1 MKKLGFTLAEVLIC
15 IGIIGVVAMLTL
27 PALMSDVK
35 KHQVGPA
42 LAKAINTL
50 RTTND
55 FAIQQYNARD
65 LIEIMETEGEAET
78 QYFECV
84 LTKFMQFDK
93 ITNPKNYKN
102 FDKVSAYNVINAKPN
117 GYQTKDG
124 MSFYRPTPSNPK
136 SLSSTAHLGKGYSGK
151 YYVVYVDINGP
162 HKKPNNLGRDVFQ
175 LWVDTKGVVIP
186 YGGAAH
192 KAYTGS
198 TDGILWHTACM
209 KEVSDA
215 EACAGSVV
223 DNAYKVVYKY

>member
-15 IGIIGVVAMLTL
+15 IGILGVVAMLTL

-65 LIEIMETEGEAET
+65 LIEILETDGIDDSG
-78 QYFECV
+78 YFEGV

-93 ITNPKNYKN
+93 ITNPKNYKK
-102 FDKVSAYNVINAKPN
+102 FDKASAYAVINDRKE

-124 MSFYRPTPSNPK
+124 LSFYRPVDSNPK

-192 KAYTGS
+192 KAYTNS
-198 TDGILWHTACM
+198 SKILWHTACM
-209 KEVSDA
+209 REVSDA

>member
-65 LIEIMETEGEAET
+65 LLEILDTENESDT
-78 QYFECV
+78 QYFECI
-84 LTKFMQFDK
+84 LTKFMQFDR
-93 ITNPKNYKN
+93 ITNPKNYKK
-102 FDKVSAYNVINAKPN
+102 FDKVSAYDVINAKPN

-124 MSFYRPTPSNPK
+124 MSFYRPNPSTPK
-136 SLSSTAHLGKGYSGK
+136 SLPSTAHLGKGYSGK